1 MQMHIHDFIHSH
13 AKSSSSFYF
22 LFPENRVPSTYL
34 FRHNFIVILH
44 EMSMDDAI
52 LRFLVVFLFQIPL
65 GIYRVFITK
74 FIDRAL

>member
-1 MQMHIHDFIHSH
+1 MILFTPTRSLLLLFI
-13 AKSSSSFYF
+13 FCF
-22 LFPENRVPSTYL
+22 RRIVFPSTYL

-65 GIYRVFITK
+65 GIYRVFITN